1 MAENEERVD
10 AQLARDGGI
19 SYLHIPAVDA
29 RASAEFY
36 ETVFGWDVRG
46 KDTNRPTFSDGRG
59 QVAGAWMTNQVAS
72 SVPGLLPYIYVD
84 DVDAAVERIEA
95 GGGEVV
101 VAPYPEGNLTVATFR
116 DPAGNVMGLWQEA

>member
-1 MAENEERVD
+1 MADDDERVD
-10 AQLARDGGI
+10 AELARDGGI

-36 ETVFGWDVRG
+36 ETVFRWEVGG
-46 KDTNRPTFSDGRG
+46 KDTDRPSFSDGSG
-59 QVAGAWMTNQVAS
+59 HVAGAWMTDQQVSAT
-72 SVPGLLPYIYVD
+72 PGLLPYIYVD
-84 DVDAAVERIEA
+84 NVRAAVERIA
-95 GGGEVV
+95 ANGGEIV